1 MATKRKDE
9 AAANLEA
16 PEVAGVEFL
25 TPEQSRARFDE
36 LARLKLGI
44 SGAEFAR
51 RWEAG
56 EYAADPEAVVELA
69 VLLPM
74 AR

>member
-1 MATKRKDE
+1 MGLRPTWRRPRSRASSSS
-9 AAANLEA
+9 
-16 PEVAGVEFL
+16 P
-25 TPEQSRARFDE
+25 PEQARARFDE
-36 LARLKLGI
+36 LARLTLGI

-56 EYAADPEAVVELA
+56 QYAADPEAVVELA